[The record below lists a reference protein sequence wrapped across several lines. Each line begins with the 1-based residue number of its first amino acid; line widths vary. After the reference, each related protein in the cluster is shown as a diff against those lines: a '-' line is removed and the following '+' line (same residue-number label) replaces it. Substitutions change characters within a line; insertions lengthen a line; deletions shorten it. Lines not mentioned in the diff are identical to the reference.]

1 LQKKCCH
8 AIILVFLLSY
18 FILKFCLTNFSI
30 ALFFVIFLP
39 LIYDHKS
46 LEIPFHYVQNINGRA
61 DTVFCGVFDGH
72 GPHGHIVARKV
83 RDTLPSKLRD
93 LLYDDYGESPISN
106 SDGSILEETLSP
118 NADAED
124 KSPLSRQKQE
134 HREFFCSMKDSFR
147 KAFRV
152 TDKELKLHRNID
164 SICSGSTAVTLI
176 KQVAAFL

>member
-1 LQKKCCH
+1 MFS
-8 AIILVFLLSY
+8 AF
-18 FILKFCLTNFSI
+18 FILYICI
-30 ALFFVIFLP
+30 LFTF
-39 LIYDHKS
+39 DHNS
-46 LEIPFHYVQNINGRA
+46 LEILLHYVQNFNGRS

-93 LLYDDYGESPISN
+93 LIYDDFGESPICN

-118 NADAED
+118 YADEED
-124 KSPLSRQKQE
+124 KSPMSVQKE
-134 HREFFCSMKDSFR
+134 ERREFFFSMKDSFR

-176 KQVAAFL
+176 KQVTWLLIYL

>member
-1 LQKKCCH
+1 M
-8 AIILVFLLSY
+8 
-18 FILKFCLTNFSI
+18 
-30 ALFFVIFLP
+30 
-39 LIYDHKS
+39 
-46 LEIPFHYVQNINGRA
+46 HYVQNFNGRS

-93 LLYDDYGESPISN
+93 FIYDDFGESPIWN

-118 NADAED
+118 YADEED
-124 KSPLSRQKQE
+124 KSPMSLPKEPR
-134 HREFFCSMKDSFR
+134 REFFFSMKDSFR

-152 TDKELKLHRNID
+152 IDNELKLHRNID

-176 KQVAAFL
+176 KQVTWLPIYLYKKVVCTIIT